1 VGTPQAISVFPSGK
15 YLTFRIARQDF
26 AMDASRVRA
35 ILPAQELS
43 LLSRSIADTRPLLG
57 AFGEAAWLEKWTCGF
72 AALQGRA
79 FPVIDLRA
87 KLGIAYG
94 SPGRQPCI
102 VVVEVATRLGPQLAG
117 FVADRISEIV
127 QARERDFSR
136 GKLRAAGRPRQV
148 LDPDILLSE

>member
-1 VGTPQAISVFPSGK
+1 MGTPPALSVFPSGK

-26 AMDASRVRA
+26 AMEASRVRA
-35 ILPAQELS
+35 ILPSQEFTPLS
-43 LLSRSIADTRPLLG
+43 NTIAETRPLLG

-72 AALQGRA
+72 SALKGRA

-87 KLGIAYG
+87 KLGIPYG
-94 SPGRQPCI
+94 SRGRQPCI
-102 VVVEVATRLGPQLAG
+102 VVVEVGTALGPQLAG

-136 GKLRAAGRPRQV
+136 GKLRASGRPRHV
-148 LDPDILLSE
+148 LDPEILLSE